1 MNHISNCDDI
11 IDTRDLIAH
20 VDDLYDTLCSMHE
33 DYIQALYDAGD
44 YPDGHDE
51 DDIKEA
57 LTKEHPLDNFIE
69 ESEDSEADEYKSA
82 KSFLDD
88 VESYTSECHS
98 GETLI
103 AEDYFQAYAEELAN
117 DIGAIDSK
125 AGWPMNHIDWE
136 AAADELKYDY
146 SEVTWDGQ
154 TYLVRSS

>member
-20 VDDLYDTLCSMHE
+20 VDDLYDTLFSMHE

-51 DDIKEA
+51 DEIKEA
-57 LTKEHPLDNFIE
+57 LTSEHPLDTFIE
-69 ESEDSEADEYKSA
+69 ECEDSEADEYKSA
-82 KSFLDD
+82 KAFLDD
-88 VESYTSECHS
+88 VESNTSEARH

-103 AEDYFQAYAEELAN
+103 AEDYFQEYAEQLAD
-117 DIGAIDSK
+117 DIGAIDAN
-125 AGWPMNHIDWE
+125 AGWPMNHIDW
-136 AAADELKYDY
+136 AAAANELKHDY
-146 SEVTWDGQ
+146 SEVTWDGH